1 VPGTVSTLVLVAQ
14 DTPPTAGTPHGK
26 GPHDKELHGFA
37 HAWSKQ
43 QFGCAAPGCVVAFT
57 SYQEF
62 LTKLKSFGHIDRL
75 AILSHAAKNGLNFP
89 AGINALTPR
98 TLEEIVDDLDTDVPT
113 VNSVEFLGCLVGR
126 HVTGLLKVGEAL
138 ESQVVIAYTF
148 AHAFEPFTVQ
158 IEPGDTEADV
168 EERIPEDR
176 SRYLLK
182 NTDIGVLL
190 TDPKAQLWIE
200 WYRAFLET
208 DEESTFKAFEQ
219 ASEIEHRKSFFRRID
234 ANTLQVLSEQ
244 EAEDLEDLWSKL
256 LIPPFTRVEMLP

>member
-1 VPGTVSTLVLVAQ
+1 MPETVSTLVMVAQ
-14 DTPPTAGTPHGK
+14 DTQPTVDTPYGK
-26 GPHDKELHGFA
+26 GAHDKELHGFA

-43 QFGCAAPGCVVAFT
+43 IFGCTTPGCVVWFT

-62 LTKLKSFGHIDRL
+62 LTKLKSYDQIDRL

-138 ESQVVIAYTF
+138 DSQVVIAYTF
-148 AHAFEPFTVQ
+148 AHAFEPFTVP

-168 EERIPEDR
+168 EARIPEDR

-182 NTDIGVLL
+182 NTDVGAVLA
-190 TDPKAQLWIE
+190 DPKAQLWIE

-208 DEESTFKAFEQ
+208 DEESTFKPFDKADG
-219 ASEIEHRKSFFRRID
+219 IEHRKSYFRRID

-244 EAEDLEDLWSKL
+244 EAEHLEQLWLKL
-256 LIPPFTRVEMLP
+256 LIPPFTRVEVLP